1 MPELSKFSVFTHVLG
16 TYMTSLFEKYSAN
29 SFKDLDY
36 AMKNDPDVLY
46 GKSLK
51 FYSLRL
57 FSFRLFRALVFK
69 CLF

>member
-1 MPELSKFSVFTHVLG
+1 
-16 TYMTSLFEKYSAN
+16 MTSLFEKYSAN

-51 FYSLRL
+51 FYFHSDYFHSDFLERWFL
-57 FSFRLFRALVFK
+57 SAYSSPYRAVKNF
-69 CLF
+69 

>member
-1 MPELSKFSVFTHVLG
+1 MFYFVLG

-46 GKSLK
+46 GKGFK
-51 FYSLRL
+51 FYDYFHSEFLER
-57 FSFRLFRALVFK
+57 SFISA
-69 CLF
+69 